1 MMSPLKFISSCL
13 ASAHRTSFDPM
24 KTKRRLP
31 IRIWAVSFVFS
42 MMSNQE
48 GWKKFGNRSLRS
60 CCQILKQTGRAENLV
75 TTDKVYEIAEASP
88 I

>member
-13 ASAHRTSFDPM
+13 ASAHRISFDPM

-60 CCQILKQTGRAENLV
+60 CRQILKQTGRAENLV

>member
-24 KTKRRLP
+24 KSKRRLP

-42 MMSNQE
+42 MMSNPE
-48 GWKKFGNRSLRS
+48 GWKKFGTSSLRS
-60 CCQILKQTGRAENLV
+60 CSQILKQTGRAENLV
-75 TTDKVYEIAEASP
+75 RTDKMYEIAEASP

>member
-1 MMSPLKFISSCL
+1 
-13 ASAHRTSFDPM
+13 M

-60 CCQILKQTGRAENLV
+60 CRQILKQTGRAENLV
-75 TTDKVYEIAEASP
+75 RTDKVYEIAEASP

>member
-13 ASAHRTSFDPM
+13 ASAHRTSFDPK

-60 CCQILKQTGRAENLV
+60 CRQILKQTGRAENLV
-75 TTDKVYEIAEASP
+75 RTDKMYEIAEASP

>member
-13 ASAHRTSFDPM
+13 ASAHRTSFDPV

-31 IRIWAVSFVFS
+31 MRIWAVSFVFS
-42 MMSNQE
+42 TMSNQE
-48 GWKKFGNRSLRS
+48 GWKKFGNNTLRS
-60 CCQILKQTGRAENLV
+60 CSQILKQTGRLENLV
-75 TTDKVYEIAEASP
+75 RTDKMYEIAEASP